1 MSECNITGT
10 PPRPA
15 PAAHFGVRYASVR
28 MLLVTAPGL
37 PLVVGL
43 PFALL
48 LAMTAVT
55 LGIWFVMGRLTRP

>member
-1 MSECNITGT
+1 
-10 PPRPA
+10 
-15 PAAHFGVRYASVR
+15 